1 MSAEQKIWITRYL
14 SEEGRLERLIKLY
27 FKVRLSSIEAEDENS
42 FWERFSD
49 TLEERGLLPI
59 GEDIPGNQPFDVL
72 LEQQLKPIL
81 RDYDLVVLVAKRN
94 GEVILYNKLSV

>member
-59 GEDIPGNQPFDVL
+59 GEDIPGNQINRL
-72 LEQQLKPIL
+72 MCYWSNSLS
-81 RDYDLVVLVAKRN
+81 
-94 GEVILYNKLSV
+94 LYSATMIWLFW